1 MLISQ
6 FGCETTKKVKKGA
19 RLLFCVVEGG
29 MKGLTVTNAHLRH
42 DTYVAVFA
50 VAMAQSGKGWP
61 RRLGS
66 FLRASALGAER
77 VNG

>member
-19 RLLFCVVEGG
+19 RLLFYVVEGG
-29 MKGLTVTNAHLRH
+29 MKGLPVTNAHLRH
-42 DTYVAVFA
+42 DTYAAAVFA

-61 RRLGS
+61 RRG
-66 FLRASALGAER
+66 
-77 VNG
+77 